1 MQQPKILV
9 ADDSRSVRAIL
20 RRTLTAAGYD
30 VILAS
35 DGLEAVRSAQRDQ
48 PDLVILDIQ
57 MPEMDGYTACQEILA
72 LEQMSSGIPIV
83 FLTRDTARHLNLLGT
98 QLGAYLPKPVSDER
112 LLSTVGQLLRMDT
125 PEGQANG
132 AVVCR
137 TVTATLAESP
147 SHQETTDVD

>member
-9 ADDSRSVRAIL
+9 ADDSRSVRAVL
-20 RRTLTAAGYD
+20 RRTLSAAGYD

-72 LEQMSSGIPIV
+72 LEKMSSGIPIV

-98 QLGAYLPKPVSDER
+98 QLGAYLPKPVTDER
-112 LLSTVGQLLRMDT
+112 LLSTVGQLLSAD
-125 PEGQANG
+125 
-132 AVVCR
+132 AVKEQTSGVVACR
-137 TVTATLAESP
+137 NETETLAEP
-147 SHQETTDVD
+147 SSCTEMTDVD